1 MELDEFLRNYVVG
14 DDPKLNEKMD
24 SKQYPLSNE
33 IMELETKL
41 GVDQKQ
47 TAKLAHI
54 SLAKLLRLE
63 SVDLT
68 IPVSEY
74 QQVIAILKADLNKVK
89 EQLC

>member
-1 MELDEFLRNYVVG
+1 MELDEFLYNYVVG
-14 DDPKLNEKMD
+14 DDPELNEKMD

-74 QQVIAILKADLNKVK
+74 QQVIAILKADLNKAK
-89 EQLC
+89 E

>member
-1 MELDEFLRNYVVG
+1 MELDEFLRNYIVG
-14 DDPKLNEKMD
+14 DDLELNKKMN
-24 SKQYPLSNE
+24 SKQYPLSNK
-33 IMELETKL
+33 IMKLETKL
-41 GVDQKQ
+41 GIDQKQ

-74 QQVIAILKADLNKVK
+74 QKVIAILKADLNKAK
-89 EQLC
+89 E

>member
-14 DDPKLNEKMD
+14 NDPELNEKMD

-74 QQVIAILKADLNKVK
+74 QQVIAILKADLNKAK
-89 EQLC
+89 E

>member
-1 MELDEFLRNYVVG
+1 MKLDEFLRNYVVG
-14 DDPKLNEKMD
+14 DDPKLNEKIN

-47 TAKLAHI
+47 VAKLAHI
-54 SLAKLLRLE
+54 SLVKLLSLE

-74 QQVIAILKADLNKVK
+74 QKVVAILKVDLNKAK
-89 EQLC
+89 G

>member
-1 MELDEFLRNYVVG
+1 MELDEFLRNYIVS

-24 SKQYPLSNE
+24 SKQYLLSNE

-41 GVDQKQ
+41 GVNQKQ

-74 QQVIAILKADLNKVK
+74 RKVVAILKADLNKAK
-89 EQLC
+89 E

>member
-1 MELDEFLRNYVVG
+1 MELDGFLHNYVVG
-14 DDPKLNEKMD
+14 DDPELNEKMD

-54 SLAKLLRLE
+54 SLAKLLSLE

-74 QQVIAILKADLNKVK
+74 QKVVAILKADLNKAK
-89 EQLC
+89 E

>member
-1 MELDEFLRNYVVG
+1 MELDEFLHNYVVG

-74 QQVIAILKADLNKVK
+74 QQVVAFLKADLNKAK
-89 EQLC
+89 E

>member
-14 DDPKLNEKMD
+14 DDLELNKKMN
-24 SKQYPLSNE
+24 SKQYPLSNK
-33 IMELETKL
+33 IMRLETKL
-41 GVDQKQ
+41 GVNQKQ

-54 SLAKLLRLE
+54 SLTKLLRLE

-74 QQVIAILKADLNKVK
+74 QKVIAILKADLNKAK
-89 EQLC
+89 E

>member
-1 MELDEFLRNYVVG
+1 MELDEFLYNYIVG
-14 DDPKLNEKMD
+14 NDPELNEKMV

-41 GVDQKQ
+41 GIDQKQ

-63 SVDLT
+63 SVDLI

-74 QQVIAILKADLNKVK
+74 QKVIAILKADLNKVK
-89 EQLC
+89 E

>member
-1 MELDEFLRNYVVG
+1 MELDEFLYNYIVG
-14 DDPKLNEKMD
+14 NDPELNEKMV

-41 GVDQKQ
+41 GIDQKQ

-74 QQVIAILKADLNKVK
+74 QKVIAILKADLNKAK
-89 EQLC
+89 E

>member
-1 MELDEFLRNYVVG
+1 MELDEFLHNYIVG
-14 DDPKLNEKMD
+14 DDLELNKKMN
-24 SKQYPLSNE
+24 SKQYPLSNK
-33 IMELETKL
+33 IMRLETKL
-41 GVDQKQ
+41 GIDQKQ

-74 QQVIAILKADLNKVK
+74 QKVIAILKADLNKAK
-89 EQLC
+89 E

>member
-14 DDPKLNEKMD
+14 DDPELNEKMD
-24 SKQYPLSNE
+24 SKQYLLSNE
-33 IMELETKL
+33 IIELETKL
-41 GVDQKQ
+41 SVNQKQ

-74 QQVIAILKADLNKVK
+74 RKVVAILKADLNKAK
-89 EQLC
+89 E

>member
-1 MELDEFLRNYVVG
+1 MELDEFLRNYIVG
-14 DDPKLNEKMD
+14 DDPELNEKMD
-24 SKQYPLSNE
+24 SKQYLLSNE

-54 SLAKLLRLE
+54 SLARLLRLE

-74 QQVIAILKADLNKVK
+74 QQVIAILKADLNKAK
-89 EQLC
+89 E

>member
-14 DDPKLNEKMD
+14 NDPKLNEKMD

-74 QQVIAILKADLNKVK
+74 QKAVAILKADLNKAK
-89 EQLC
+89 E

>member
-1 MELDEFLRNYVVG
+1 MELDEFLRNYIVS
-14 DDPKLNEKMD
+14 DDLELNKKMN
-24 SKQYPLSNE
+24 SKQYPLSNK
-33 IMELETKL
+33 IMRLETKL
-41 GVDQKQ
+41 GIDQKQ

-74 QQVIAILKADLNKVK
+74 QKVIAILKADLNKAK
-89 EQLC
+89 E

>member
-74 QQVIAILKADLNKVK
+74 QKVVAILKADLNKAK
-89 EQLC
+89 E

>member
-14 DDPKLNEKMD
+14 NDPELNEKMD
-24 SKQYPLSNE
+24 SKQYPLANQ

-41 GVDQKQ
+41 GIDQKQ

-54 SLAKLLRLE
+54 SLTRLLRLE

-68 IPVSEY
+68 IPVNEY
-74 QQVIAILKADLNKVK
+74 QKVVAVLKTDLNKAK
-89 EQLC
+89 G

>member
-14 DDPKLNEKMD
+14 DDLELNKKMN
-24 SKQYPLSNE
+24 SKQYPLSNK
-33 IMELETKL
+33 IMRLETKL
-41 GVDQKQ
+41 GIDQKQ

-54 SLAKLLRLE
+54 SLTKLLRLE

-74 QQVIAILKADLNKVK
+74 QKVIAILKADLNKAK
-89 EQLC
+89 E

>member
-14 DDPKLNEKMD
+14 DDLELNKKMN
-24 SKQYPLSNE
+24 SKQYPLSNK
-33 IMELETKL
+33 IMRLETKL
-41 GVDQKQ
+41 GVNQKQ

-68 IPVSEY
+68 IPISEY
-74 QQVIAILKADLNKVK
+74 QKVIAILKADLNKAK
-89 EQLC
+89 E

>member
-14 DDPKLNEKMD
+14 DEPKLNEKMD

-41 GVDQKQ
+41 GVNQKQ

-74 QQVIAILKADLNKVK
+74 QKVVAILKADLNKAK
-89 EQLC
+89 E

>member
-1 MELDEFLRNYVVG
+1 MELDEFLRNYIVG
-14 DDPKLNEKMD
+14 DDPELNEKID
-24 SKQYPLSNE
+24 SKQYLLSNE

-47 TAKLAHI
+47 TAKLTHI
-54 SLAKLLRLE
+54 SLARLLRLE

-89 EQLC
+89 E

>member
-1 MELDEFLRNYVVG
+1 MKLDEFLRNYVVG

-74 QQVIAILKADLNKVK
+74 QQVIAILKADLNKAK
-89 EQLC
+89 E

>member
-14 DDPKLNEKMD
+14 NDPELNEKMD

-54 SLAKLLRLE
+54 SLVKLLCLE

-68 IPVSEY
+68 ISVSEY
-74 QQVIAILKADLNKVK
+74 QKVIAILKADLNKAK
-89 EQLC
+89 E

>member
-74 QQVIAILKADLNKVK
+74 QQVIAILKADLNKAK
-89 EQLC
+89 E

>member
-14 DDPKLNEKMD
+14 DDPKLNEKMN

-74 QQVIAILKADLNKVK
+74 QKVVAILKADLNKAK
-89 EQLC
+89 E

>member
-1 MELDEFLRNYVVG
+1 MELDEFLRNYIVG
-14 DDPKLNEKMD
+14 DDPELNEKMD

-74 QQVIAILKADLNKVK
+74 QQVIAILKADLNKAK
-89 EQLC
+89 E

>member
-41 GVDQKQ
+41 GVNQKQ

-74 QQVIAILKADLNKVK
+74 QQVIAILKADLNKAK
-89 EQLC
+89 E

>member
-1 MELDEFLRNYVVG
+1 MELDEFLQNYVVG
-14 DDPKLNEKMD
+14 NDPELNEKMV

-47 TAKLAHI
+47 AAKLAHI
-54 SLAKLLRLE
+54 SLVKLLRLE
-63 SVDLT
+63 SVDLA

-74 QQVIAILKADLNKVK
+74 QKVITILKADLNKAK
-89 EQLC
+89 E

>member
-1 MELDEFLRNYVVG
+1 MELDEFLRNYIVG

-24 SKQYPLSNE
+24 SKQYLLSNE

-41 GVDQKQ
+41 GVNQKQ

-74 QQVIAILKADLNKVK
+74 RKVVAILKADLNKAK
-89 EQLC
+89 E

>member
-14 DDPKLNEKMD
+14 NDPELNEKMD

-41 GVDQKQ
+41 GADQKQ
-47 TAKLAHI
+47 AAKLAHI
-54 SLAKLLRLE
+54 SLVKLLRLE

-68 IPVSEY
+68 ISVSEY
-74 QQVIAILKADLNKVK
+74 QKVIAILKADLNKAK
-89 EQLC
+89 E